1 MAYAKAGDA
10 ESAYYRL
17 QQFAKR
23 AAQTSWTGSN
33 GFNIDGSPCH
43 GAEAAEPWLADMVV
57 VPAALLNGILGIN
70 PTWEK
75 LQVSP
80 CLPPGWKD
88 ASAEVLYKGK
98 PCEVTIKNGKTT
110 IKTP

>member
-1 MAYAKAGDA
+1 
-10 ESAYYRL
+10 
-17 QQFAKR
+17 
-23 AAQTSWTGSN
+23 
-33 GFNIDGSPCH
+33 
-43 GAEAAEPWLADMVV
+43 V
-57 VPAALLNGILGIN
+57 NGILGIN

-98 PCEVTIKNGKTT
+98 KYIVRIKSGDVSISPADNSEK
-110 IKTP
+110 